1 MRKTNKPLYER
12 GDYKLVYD
20 RKRDGTLRS
29 PYLQIVWYDA
39 GAGRQRS
46 KSTGT
51 ADVEVAE
58 RQLDALYL
66 ANEKGRAVC
75 YACGQPITIDDSYLL
90 TEAIEAY
97 LAAKKSKPSISSIR
111 PRLAHVLDYLT
122 QNDALATLCNEVDEE
137 WIEDFR
143 EWNILIPV
151 EEGNGST
158 RERAPGTVEASV
170 RQLAAAINFAKKKEH
185 IQKGAQFKPKK
196 HTEVSHTPTYRASVS
211 ELADMF
217 RYCTEPPR
225 KDGESDKNYAK
236 RVADRRNLLRFLQI
250 SVATW
255 ARPDAAHDVSTSK
268 KRGQWQSKRRLLNL
282 NPKGRTQTRKY
293 RPTVP
298 IARQVASLLDET
310 HGFFV
315 TVASVRKA
323 FEAMQDALGLPGD
336 REAGLKLIRRSMA
349 QLGRDR
355 LGRTAWIEGKYMLG
369 HHRPDPSD
377 LYGIDSPG
385 DYPLALKV
393 TEEIIDEIISLAP
406 LAFTA
411 TKKERG

>member
-1 MRKTNKPLYER
+1 MHKTEKPLYER
-12 GDYKLVYD
+12 GDYKLVFD

-29 PYLQIVWYDA
+29 PYLQIVWYDEDA
-39 GAGRQRS
+39 RRLRS

-58 RQLDALYL
+58 LQLDALYL

-75 YACGQPITIDDSYLL
+75 HACGQPITTDDNYLL
-90 TEAIEAY
+90 TEAVEAY
-97 LAAKKSKPSISSIR
+97 VAARKSRPSISSIR
-111 PRLAHVLDYLT
+111 PRLGHVLEYLNQT
-122 QNDALATLCNEVDEE
+122 DALATQCNEVDEE
-137 WIEDFR
+137 WIEEFR

-151 EEGNGST
+151 EEGDGST

-185 IQKGAQFKPKK
+185 INKGAQFKPKK
-196 HTEVSHTPTYRASVS
+196 HTDVSHTPTFRASVS
-211 ELADMF
+211 DLAEMF
-217 RYCTEPPR
+217 RYCTEPP
-225 KDGESDKNYAK
+225 KKNDESNKVYAK
-236 RVADRRNLLRFLQI
+236 RVAGRRNLLRFLQI

-255 ARPDAAHDVSTSK
+255 ARPDAAHDVSTSRK
-268 KRGQWQSKRRLLNL
+268 CAQWDSSNRLLNL

-298 IARQVASLLDET
+298 VAHQVAPLLDGT
-310 HGFFV
+310 DGFFV
-315 TVASVRKA
+315 KVGSVRKA
-323 FEAMQDALGLPGD
+323 FAAMQDALGLPGD

-377 LYGIDSPG
+377 LYGIDTPG
-385 DYPLALKV
+385 DFPLALKV
-393 TEEIIDEIISLAP
+393 TEEIIDEIIALAP
-406 LAFTA
+406 LAFA
-411 TKKERG
+411 IEQ

>member
-1 MRKTNKPLYER
+1 MRKTEKPLYER
-12 GDYKLVYD
+12 GNYKLVYD
-20 RKRDGTLRS
+20 RKRDGSLRS
-29 PYLQIVWYDA
+29 PNLQIIWYDA
-39 GAGRQRS
+39 VEGRQRS

-51 ADVEVAE
+51 TDAE
-58 RQLDALYL
+58 IAELKLDALYL

-75 YACGQPITIDDSYLL
+75 HTCGQALTTNDSYLL
-90 TEAIEAY
+90 TEAIETY
-97 LAAKKSKPSISSIR
+97 LAAKKTAKSFSSIR
-111 PRLAHVLDYLT
+111 PRLAHILEFLSQT
-122 QNDALATLCNEVDEE
+122 DALATLCKEVDEE
-137 WIEDFR
+137 WIEEFR

-151 EEGNGST
+151 EEGNGCT

-170 RQLAAAINFAKKKEH
+170 KQLAAAINFAKNREH
-185 IQKGAQFKPKK
+185 TQKGAQFKPKK
-196 HTEVSHTPTYRASVS
+196 PAEVSHTPTYRASIS
-211 ELADMF
+211 ELAEMF

-225 KDGESDKNYAK
+225 QEGESDKLYAK
-236 RVADRRNLLRFLQI
+236 RIAGRRNLLRFLQI

-255 ARPDAAHDVSTSK
+255 ARPDAAHDVSTSG
-268 KRGQWQSKRRLLNL
+268 KRGQWQSRRRLLNL
-282 NPKGRTQTRKY
+282 NPRGRPQTRKY

-298 IARQVASLLDET
+298 IAHQVAPLLEDT

-377 LYGIDSPG
+377 LYGIDTPG
-385 DYPLALKV
+385 DFPLALKV
-393 TEEIIDEIISLAP
+393 TEEIIDEIIALAP
-406 LAFTA
+406 LAFA
-411 TKKERG
+411 A